1 MNRPAGL
8 SDDGV
13 VMKAW
18 IGRFIRRAP
27 APQNELHRVAATQRL
42 KRYTAESGYVYE
54 YFHQGYRDA
63 GAARRH
69 VFQVSADRKN
79 WFSVEVAVDDGG
91 VREWEQA
98 NGRELSQSERYAVA
112 KLALF
117 AAFDEGSS
125 PEAMRRP
132 VHVPAARIALLLTSI
147 NL

>member
-1 MNRPAGL
+1 MKPRVWL
-8 SDDGV
+8 SDDGGV
-13 VMKAW
+13 IKTW
-18 IGRFIRRAP
+18 IGRFIRRGPAPSEALQGAP
-27 APQNELHRVAATQRL
+27 ATRRI

-79 WFSVEVAVDDGG
+79 WFGVEVAVDDEGI
-91 VREWEQA
+91 REWELA
-98 NGRELSQSERYAVA
+98 NCRELNHSERYAVA

-125 PEAMRRP
+125 PDELRRP
-132 VHVPAARIALLLTSI
+132 VHVPAARITLLLASI